1 MIQISA
7 TIITYNEERNIARSI
22 RSLQRVADEVVVV
35 DSFSKDNTVA
45 IAESLGARVVQ
56 HAFNGY
62 GEQKH
67 FAVTQARY
75 DWVLNIDAD
84 EALSPELEKSFL
96 ELKQGPQCDAYRFN
110 ILTNYCGKWIH
121 HCGWYPAPK
130 IRFWNKTRGHMT
142 ADKVHEGWVL
152 NDKKAQ
158 VGFLDGDLQHY
169 SYYTIS
175 DHIRKIEQYSEIGA
189 RFDVERGRQ
198 CSFLKLVLAPRWEFF
213 AVFVLKR
220 GFLDGYYGYVIS
232 KNSAYASFV
241 KYLKIRQYNQLKKQG
256 KPF

>member
-1 MIQISA
+1 MIHISA

-22 RSLQRVADEVVVV
+22 RSLQRVADEIIVV

-45 IAESLGARVVQ
+45 IAESLGASVIQ
-56 HAFNGY
+56 HCFEGY

-67 FAVTQARY
+67 FAIKQAKY

-96 ELKQGPQCDAYRFN
+96 ELKKGPQCDAYKFN

-121 HCGWYPAPK
+121 HCGWYPKPK

-142 ADKVHEGWVL
+142 EDKVHEGWVPD
-152 NDKKAQ
+152 NKEAI
-158 VGFLDGDLQHY
+158 VGHLTGDLHHY

-175 DHIRKIEQYSEIGA
+175 DHIRKVEQYSEIGA
-189 RFDVERGRQ
+189 RFDVARGRK
-198 CSFLKLVLAPRWEFF
+198 CSLLKLVLAPRWEFF
-213 AVFVLKR
+213 AVFILR
-220 GFLDGYYGYVIS
+220 LGILDGYYGYVIS
-232 KNSAYASFV
+232 KNSAYSSFA
-241 KYLKIRQYNQLKKQG
+241 KYLKIRQYSRFKKEG
-256 KPF
+256 KAF